1 MADAAILGI
10 LEQNILYMF
19 SALRPL
25 EQGSVHA
32 YCALV
37 RPVLE
42 SVHKCFF
49 LMKHPESTKK
59 FLLSE
64 TYDAWKRTQQYEK
77 SPATPQAF
85 LESDAAQWALRGRKI
100 TPDEFNKFRD
110 NHTNYRIRAKI
121 YETDTLRHQHSFY
134 SMLNTSSHANIL
146 RSLEDTALS
155 EDRAMKVL
163 TDLSFFNLFL
173 MFNSQYKTLCELGL
187 MEEAK
192 RFIVDA
198 QQSLKVHLGVTSL
211 YPDKKG
217 YSDILVL
224 APRRKK
230 RSRRRGSLPAR
241 DRRRVTV

>member
-1 MADAAILGI
+1 MGHFKRDAHKTGDGDESAENSKLGAGIPSPWYVFGRFEQGLQDNQLNFIENHICSYKLFEQMMGFQYFLNNEITNAYNRRQTPKNLSDQILTDESVMAILQ
-10 LEQNILYMF
+10 QNILYLF

-49 LMKHPESTKK
+49 LMKHPESTRK

-110 NHTNYRIRAKI
+110 SHTNHRIRAKI
-121 YETDTLRHQHSFY
+121 YKTDTLRHQHSFY
-134 SMLNTSSHANIL
+134 CNDPKYDPQI
-146 RSLEDTALS
+146 
-155 EDRAMKVL
+155 RAGPK
-163 TDLSFFNLFL
+163 
-173 MFNSQYKTLCELGL
+173 C
-187 MEEAK
+187 
-192 RFIVDA
+192 I
-198 QQSLKVHLGVTSL
+198 
-211 YPDKKG
+211 
-217 YSDILVL
+217 
-224 APRRKK
+224 
-230 RSRRRGSLPAR
+230 
-241 DRRRVTV
+241 